1 MSRVNQFLWV
11 LALIWLALPAIAQ
24 DLSGLARVDPDQ
36 SLLVDQGDET
46 ILDLHLSQGVPYRF
60 FSLEDPDR
68 LVIDFR
74 EADWDGLDA
83 HAFNRSERVEAVRF
97 GGFRP
102 GWSRMV
108 LDLSQPMKVR
118 QSDMRIDRV
127 NSAAHL
133 RLHFAPVTREEFSRL
148 STKPDTPDWGVAA
161 PSPPA
166 VDADG
171 RVVVVLDPG
180 HGGIDP
186 GAMRDGHTEKDLML
200 TFARELREALLR
212 VDGIEVVLTR
222 DSDVFVSL
230 ERRVAIA
237 HQAGAHLFLSLHA
250 DALSEGQATG
260 ATVHTLSD
268 QASDQASALL
278 AERHN
283 RADILA
289 GIDLTGTDDTVADI
303 LMDLARVETQPRAEQ
318 LSEALIDALRS
329 AGAPLNRRPYR
340 SAAFSVLKAADI
352 PSVLLEIG
360 FMSSERDLTN
370 VTDPEW
376 RRQMAEA
383 LRDGIQAWIIM
394 DASLRAL
401 VRQ

>member
-1 MSRVNQFLWV
+1 MSRLNQFFIILV
-11 LALIWLALPAIAQ
+11 LFWLTVPAMSQ

-36 SLLVDQGDET
+36 SIVVDQGAET
-46 ILDLHLSQGVPYRF
+46 VLELHLSQGVPYRF
-60 FSLEDPDR
+60 FTLERPDR

-74 EADWDGLDA
+74 EVDWTGLNGSVFD
-83 HAFNRSERVEAVRF
+83 RSSRIDEVRF

-108 LDLSQPMKVR
+108 LDLAQPMKVL
-118 QSDMRIDRV
+118 QSDLRIDRTGG
-127 NSAAHL
+127 SARL
-133 RLHFAPVTREEFSRL
+133 RLHLGQVTRAEFSRM
-148 STKPDTPDWGVAA
+148 SVIPDTPDWGIAG
-161 PSPPA
+161 SQPPA
-166 VDADG
+166 VEADG

-186 GAMRDGHTEKDLML
+186 GAMRDGHNEKDLML
-200 TFARELREALLR
+200 AFARELRDALLR
-212 VDGIEVVLTR
+212 VDGIDVVLTR
-222 DSDVFVSL
+222 ESDEFVSL

-237 HQAGAHLFLSLHA
+237 HQAGAHLFVSLHA
-250 DALSEGQATG
+250 DALSEGHATG
-260 ATVHTLSD
+260 ATIHTLSER
-268 QASDQASALL
+268 ASDKASALL

-303 LMDLARVETQPRAEQ
+303 LMDLARVETQPRTDRLA
-318 LSEALIDALRS
+318 EALVEALRG

-360 FMSSERDLTN
+360 FMSSERDLEN
-370 VTDPEW
+370 ILDPEW
-376 RRQMAEA
+376 RVRMAQA
-383 LRDGIQAWIIM
+383 LRDGIQAWIIT
-394 DASLRAL
+394 DASLRDL

>member
-1 MSRVNQFLWV
+1 MSRFYQLFVV
-11 LALIWLALPAIAQ
+11 LALFWLAVPAMAQ

-36 SLLVDQGDET
+36 SLLADHGNET
-46 ILDLHLSQGVPYRF
+46 TLDLHLSQGVPYRF
-60 FSLEDPDR
+60 FSLEEPDR

-74 EADWDGLDA
+74 EVDWTGLSA
-83 HAFNRSERVEAVRF
+83 LAFNRSERVEDVRF

-108 LDLSQPMKVR
+108 LDLAQPMKVR

-127 NSAAHL
+127 SSTAHL
-133 RLHFAPVTREEFSRL
+133 RLHLASVTREQFARL
-148 STKPDTPDWGVAA
+148 SVKPDTPDWGVSTPP
-161 PSPPA
+161 PS
-166 VDADG
+166 VDAEG
-171 RVVVVLDPG
+171 RIVVVLDPG

-186 GAMRDGHTEKDLML
+186 GATGDGYTEKDLML
-200 TFARELREALLR
+200 VFARELREALLR

-222 DSDVFVSL
+222 DSDMFVSL

-250 DALSEGQATG
+250 DALSDGHATG
-260 ATVHTLSD
+260 ATIHTLSE
-268 QASDQASALL
+268 QASDKASALL

-289 GIDLTGTDDTVADI
+289 GIDLTGTDDTVAGI
-303 LMDLARVETQPRAEQ
+303 LMDLARVETQPRTERLAE
-318 LSEALIDALRS
+318 SLIESLR
-329 AGAPLNRRPYR
+329 AANAPLNRRPYR

-360 FMSSERDLTN
+360 FMSSERDLRN
-370 VTDPEW
+370 IANPDW
-376 RRQMAEA
+376 RKSMAEA
-383 LRDGIQAWIIM
+383 LRDGIQAWMIT
-394 DASLRAL
+394 DASLRGL

>member
-1 MSRVNQFLWV
+1 M
-11 LALIWLALPAIAQ
+11 
-24 DLSGLARVDPDQ
+24 
-36 SLLVDQGDET
+36 
-46 ILDLHLSQGVPYRF
+46 
-60 FSLEDPDR
+60 
-68 LVIDFR
+68 
-74 EADWDGLDA
+74 
-83 HAFNRSERVEAVRF
+83 
-97 GGFRP
+97 
-102 GWSRMV
+102 
-108 LDLSQPMKVR
+108 
-118 QSDMRIDRV
+118 

-133 RLHFAPVTREEFSRL
+133 RLHFAPVTREQFSRL
-148 STKPDTPDWGVAA
+148 STTPDTPDWGVAA

-370 VTDPEW
+370 VTDREW